1 MVVLVCFGKRGYG
14 LMAHNLAFSI
24 KHHNP
29 NIKIGIWIDNAL
41 HDQLPDR
48 TLFDDIRILQES
60 DYRDSKGKI
69 DPAQAK
75 TQLYRL
81 GTQMSDKFL
90 YLDVDGLCLGDLKPL
105 LDSLDGLQIATE
117 VIATGGKTEKI
128 EYSIWATNEN
138 IWNFFEL
145 EDNAKLCAIQSSW
158 AYFEKSEVGDRMQ
171 AWLDYYMAVGVPR
184 WMLTQIWGGTL
195 PDELL
200 YQGVYAKLGIVPS
213 YNNKVVFF
221 GNSRA
226 KETQQEVIDNFK
238 ILSLYG
244 NGGNTTRT
252 LTVAKWLK
260 FHDTLLAKYGAR
272 PIYKAREVMSD
283 KHANS
288 RN

>member
-1 MVVLVCFGKRGYG
+1 
-14 LMAHNLAFSI
+14 MAHNLAFSI

-29 NIKIGIWIDNAL
+29 NIKIGIWIDKAL
-41 HDQLPDR
+41 HDQLPDS

-90 YLDVDGLCLGDLKPL
+90 YLDVDGLCLGDLQPL

-128 EYSIWATNEN
+128 EYSIWATNDN

-213 YNNKVVFF
+213 YNGKVVFF

-260 FHDTLLAKYGAR
+260 FHDTLLAQYGAR

-288 RN
+288 R

>member
-1 MVVLVCFGKRGYG
+1 MIVLVAFGKRGYG

-24 KHHNP
+24 KHHNKS
-29 NIKIGIWIDNAL
+29 IKVGLWIDKAL
-41 HDQLPDR
+41 HDTLPDR
-48 TLFDDIRILQES
+48 SLFDDIRILSES
-60 DYRDSKGKI
+60 DYRDKKGKI
-69 DPAQAK
+69 DPAKAK

-81 GTQMSDKFL
+81 GTAMADKFL
-90 YLDVDGLCLGDLKPL
+90 YLDVDGLCLSDLQPL

-117 VIATGGKTEKI
+117 VIATGGKYDKI
-128 EYSIWATNEN
+128 EYSIWSTNEN
-138 IWNFFEL
+138 IWKFFEL
-145 EDNAKLCAIQSSW
+145 EDNAKLSAIQSSW
-158 AYFEKSEVGDRMQ
+158 AYFEKCEIGDRMQ
-171 AWLDYYMAVGVPR
+171 AWLDYYMEVGLPR

-195 PDELL
+195 PDELM

-213 YNNKVVFF
+213 YNGKVVFF

-226 KETQQEVIDNFK
+226 KETEQEVKENYK
-238 ILSLYG
+238 VLSLYG

-260 FHDTLLAKYGAR
+260 LHDVLLREYDAK
-272 PIYKAREVMSD
+272 PIYKAREVMND

>member
-29 NIKIGIWIDNAL
+29 NIKIGIWIDKAL

-90 YLDVDGLCLGDLKPL
+90 YLDVDGLCLGDLQPL
-105 LDSLDGLQIATE
+105 LDSLDGSQIATE
-117 VIATGGKTEKI
+117 VIATGGKTDKI
-128 EYSIWATNEN
+128 EYSIWATNDN

-184 WMLTQIWGGTL
+184 WMLTQIWGGTV

-213 YNNKVVFF
+213 YNGKVVFF

-252 LTVAKWLK
+252 LTVSKWLK
-260 FHDTLLAKYGAR
+260 FHDTLLAQYGAR

-288 RN
+288 R

>member
-29 NIKIGIWIDNAL
+29 NIKIGLWVDSWL
-41 HDQLPDR
+41 HSQLPNKS
-48 TLFDDIRILQES
+48 LFDDIRILQES
-60 DYRDSKGKI
+60 DYKDDKGKI
-69 DPAQAK
+69 DPAKAK
-75 TQLYRL
+75 TQLYRF
-81 GTQMSDKFL
+81 GTAMSDKFL
-90 YLDVDGLCLGDLKPL
+90 YLDVDGLCLSDLQPL

-117 VIATGGKTEKI
+117 VIATGGKSDKI
-128 EYSIWATNEN
+128 EYSIWSTNEN
-138 IWNFFEL
+138 IWKFFEL

-213 YNNKVVFF
+213 YDGKVVFF

-226 KETQQEVIDNFK
+226 KETKEEVIEK
-238 ILSLYG
+238 YKVLSLYG
-244 NGGNTTRT
+244 NGGQTTRT

-260 FHDTLLAKYGAR
+260 LHDTLLKEYGAR
-272 PIYKAREVMSD
+272 LIYKAREVMED